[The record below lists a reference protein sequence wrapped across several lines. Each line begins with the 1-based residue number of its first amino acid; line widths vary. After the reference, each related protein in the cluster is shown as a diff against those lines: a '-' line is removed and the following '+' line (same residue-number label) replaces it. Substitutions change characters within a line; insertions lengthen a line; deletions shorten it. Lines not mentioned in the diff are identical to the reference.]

1 MVKKKYKIG
10 TCFGC
15 QKCLYCGID
24 LEKDICKCK
33 KAVKPTRKNRTV
45 LVKNAFPRAFD
56 PTTSNPKQFDF
67 VKNKNEHFQYGYDLT
82 KSIQF
87 SLCTKCNSPYQRLSN
102 SSNLTRK
109 TGRTKRAETTEV
121 IDLETGSSEV
131 STVTQS
137 ESKHNDSENDDDDE
151 LEMEIDYKLVI
162 KQADGSA
169 LPAKNYSV
177 TISELDEFLLAIQ
190 NNITALLKDDE
201 INANDY
207 NISFKS
213 EKAQGAGTLLVD
225 VCDFKNFR
233 LEYVKLAA
241 AKRTML
247 ILVTMKKKEKLVKRK
262 KKESNSD
269 DEEIICDE
277 SIPKGGNSNKIP
289 KVSDISILDQRI
301 AKNVIE
307 LRKETWCSIHNR
319 YCLKDREPH
328 AEISNM
334 MFSTWATEMLNGLAT
349 VKEPPTHP
357 SFGYTHPSKNRS
369 QSNLPQFSN
378 NMQDLINP
386 IFSTLLQALVT
397 PHFLQQPSSSLTTNN
412 SIVSQSSQSLP
423 SMTEFLRQIDEV
435 EKTED
440 YYFNFLEGFEKQRI
454 RVKHLS
460 KLNDTQFE
468 ICGVTAVGDIETI
481 REAAQKYK

>member
-1 MVKKKYKIG
+1 M
-10 TCFGC
+10 
-15 QKCLYCGID
+15 
-24 LEKDICKCK
+24 
-33 KAVKPTRKNRTV
+33 
-45 LVKNAFPRAFD
+45 
-56 PTTSNPKQFDF
+56 
-67 VKNKNEHFQYGYDLT
+67 HFQEHLG
-82 KSIQF
+82 
-87 SLCTKCNSPYQRLSN
+87 
-102 SSNLTRK
+102 
-109 TGRTKRAETTEV
+109 TKRAETTEV

-137 ESKHNDSENDDDDE
+137 ESKYNNSENDDDDE
-151 LEMEIDYKLVI
+151 QEMEIDYKLVI
-162 KQADGSA
+162 KQTDSSA
-169 LPAKNYSV
+169 LLAKNYSV
-177 TISELDEFLLAIQ
+177 TISELDKFLLAIQ

-213 EKAQGAGTLLVD
+213 EKIQEAGTLL
-225 VCDFKNFR
+225 
-233 LEYVKLAA
+233 
-241 AKRTML
+241 
-247 ILVTMKKKEKLVKRK
+247 
-262 KKESNSD
+262 ESNSD

-289 KVSDISILDQRI
+289 KVSDISIIDQRI

-307 LRKETWCSIHNR
+307 LRKKTWCSIYNR

-334 MFSTWATEMLNGLAT
+334 MFLTWATEMLNGLAT

-357 SFGYTHPSKNRS
+357 SFGYTYPSKNRS

-378 NMQDLINP
+378 NVQDLINP

-397 PHFLQQPSSSLTTNN
+397 PHFLQQPSSSLTSNN
-412 SIVSQSSQSLP
+412 SIVSQSSQSIP
-423 SMTEFLRQIDEV
+423 SMAEFLQQIDEA

-468 ICGVTAVGDIETI
+468 ICGVTAVGDIEKLFKNTN
-481 REAAQKYK
+481 K

>member
-1 MVKKKYKIG
+1 MM
-10 TCFGC
+10 
-15 QKCLYCGID
+15 L
-24 LEKDICKCK
+24 
-33 KAVKPTRKNRTV
+33 R
-45 LVKNAFPRAFD
+45 
-56 PTTSNPKQFDF
+56 
-67 VKNKNEHFQYGYDLT
+67 
-82 KSIQF
+82 
-87 SLCTKCNSPYQRLSN
+87 
-102 SSNLTRK
+102 SSS
-109 TGRTKRAETTEV
+109 GRTKRAETTEV

-169 LPAKNYSV
+169 LLAKNYSV

-213 EKAQGAGTLLVD
+213 EKIQEA
-225 VCDFKNFR
+225 
-233 LEYVKLAA
+233 
-241 AKRTML
+241 
-247 ILVTMKKKEKLVKRK
+247 
-262 KKESNSD
+262 
-269 DEEIICDE
+269 
-277 SIPKGGNSNKIP
+277 
-289 KVSDISILDQRI
+289 
-301 AKNVIE
+301 E
-307 LRKETWCSIHNR
+307 LRKKTWCSIYNR

-334 MFSTWATEMLNGLAT
+334 MFLTWATEMLNGLAT

-357 SFGYTHPSKNRS
+357 SFGYTYPSKNRS

-378 NMQDLINP
+378 NVQDLINP

-397 PHFLQQPSSSLTTNN
+397 PHFLQQPSSSLTSNN
-412 SIVSQSSQSLP
+412 SIVSQSSQSIP
-423 SMTEFLRQIDEV
+423 SMAEFLQQIDEA

-468 ICGVTAVGDIETI
+468 ICGVTAVGDIEKLFKNTN
-481 REAAQKYK
+481 K

>member
-169 LPAKNYSV
+169 LLAKNYSV

-262 KKESNSD
+262 KKV
-269 DEEIICDE
+269 
-277 SIPKGGNSNKIP
+277 KF
-289 KVSDISILDQRI
+289 ILCFFITR
-301 AKNVIE
+301 A
-307 LRKETWCSIHNR
+307 
-319 YCLKDREPH
+319 
-328 AEISNM
+328 
-334 MFSTWATEMLNGLAT
+334 
-349 VKEPPTHP
+349 
-357 SFGYTHPSKNRS
+357 
-369 QSNLPQFSN
+369 
-378 NMQDLINP
+378 
-386 IFSTLLQALVT
+386 
-397 PHFLQQPSSSLTTNN
+397 
-412 SIVSQSSQSLP
+412 
-423 SMTEFLRQIDEV
+423 
-435 EKTED
+435 
-440 YYFNFLEGFEKQRI
+440 
-454 RVKHLS
+454 
-460 KLNDTQFE
+460 
-468 ICGVTAVGDIETI
+468 
-481 REAAQKYK
+481 

>member
-24 LEKDICKCK
+24 LEKDIS
-33 KAVKPTRKNRTV
+33 
-45 LVKNAFPRAFD
+45 FD
-56 PTTSNPKQFDF
+56 PITSNPKQFDF

-87 SLCTKCNSPYQRLSN
+87 SLCTKS
-102 SSNLTRK
+102 
-109 TGRTKRAETTEV
+109 ETTEV

-137 ESKHNDSENDDDDE
+137 KSKHNDSENDDDDE

-213 EKAQGAGTLLVD
+213 EKAQGA
-225 VCDFKNFR
+225 
-233 LEYVKLAA
+233 

-269 DEEIICDE
+269 DDEIICDE

-289 KVSDISILDQRI
+289 KVSDISIIDQRI

-307 LRKETWCSIHNR
+307 LRKETWCSIHN
-319 YCLKDREPH
+319 
-328 AEISNM
+328 S
-334 MFSTWATEMLNGLAT
+334 LAT
-349 VKEPPTHP
+349 VKEPPTHL

-378 NMQDLINP
+378 NVQDLINP

-397 PHFLQQPSSSLTTNN
+397 PHFLQQPSSSLTSNN
-412 SIVSQSSQSLP
+412 SIVSQSSQSIP
-423 SMTEFLRQIDEV
+423 SMAEFL
-435 EKTED
+435 
-440 YYFNFLEGFEKQRI
+440 
-454 RVKHLS
+454 
-460 KLNDTQFE
+460 
-468 ICGVTAVGDIETI
+468 
-481 REAAQKYK
+481 

>member
-1 MVKKKYKIG
+1 MSSKEIMNKVKYQVLHTSLGIKLEVLARNLSLKTKELKKMLKLKHYLKIKFKKKKNNG
-10 TCFGC
+10 
-15 QKCLYCGID
+15 
-24 LEKDICKCK
+24 K
-33 KAVKPTRKNRTV
+33 KNVTP
-45 LVKNAFPRAFD
+45 D
-56 PTTSNPKQFDF
+56 
-67 VKNKNEHFQYGYDLT
+67 
-82 KSIQF
+82 
-87 SLCTKCNSPYQRLSN
+87 
-102 SSNLTRK
+102 
-109 TGRTKRAETTEV
+109 GRIKRAEITEV
-121 IDLETGSSEV
+121 IDFETGSFEAF
-131 STVTQS
+131 TVTQ
-137 ESKHNDSENDDDDE
+137 
-151 LEMEIDYKLVI
+151 
-162 KQADGSA
+162 
-169 LPAKNYSV
+169 
-177 TISELDEFLLAIQ
+177 T
-190 NNITALLKDDE
+190 LLKDDE

-289 KVSDISILDQRI
+289 KVSDISIIDQRI

-307 LRKETWCSIHNR
+307 LQKKTWCSIHNR
-319 YCLKDREPH
+319 YCLKDHEPH

-334 MFSTWATEMLNGLAT
+334 MFLTWTTEMLNGLAT
-349 VKEPPTHP
+349 VKDQHIL
-357 SFGYTHPSKNRS
+357 H
-369 QSNLPQFSN
+369 L
-378 NMQDLINP
+378 DLINP

-397 PHFLQQPSSSLTTNN
+397 PHFLQQPSSSLTSNN
-412 SIVSQSSQSLP
+412 SIVSQSSQSIP
-423 SMTEFLRQIDEV
+423 SMAEFLRQIDEV

-440 YYFNFLEGFEKQRI
+440 YYFNFLERFEKQRI

-468 ICGVTAVGDIETI
+468 ICEVTAVGDIKTI

>member
-1 MVKKKYKIG
+1 MHNVLNY
-10 TCFGC
+10 T
-15 QKCLYCGID
+15 
-24 LEKDICKCK
+24 LEL
-33 KAVKPTRKNRTV
+33 N
-45 LVKNAFPRAFD
+45 NA
-56 PTTSNPKQFDF
+56 
-67 VKNKNEHFQYGYDLT
+67 
-82 KSIQF
+82 
-87 SLCTKCNSPYQRLSN
+87 PYQRLSN

-137 ESKHNDSENDDDDE
+137 EYKYNDSENDDDDE
-151 LEMEIDYKLVI
+151 LEMEIDYKLII

-169 LPAKNYSV
+169 FLAKNYSV

-225 VCDFKNFR
+225 
-233 LEYVKLAA
+233 
-241 AKRTML
+241 
-247 ILVTMKKKEKLVKRK
+247 
-262 KKESNSD
+262 ESNSD
-269 DEEIICDE
+269 NEEIICDE

-289 KVSDISILDQRI
+289 KVSDISIIDQRI

-319 YCLKDREPH
+319 YCLKNRELH

-357 SFGYTHPSKNRS
+357 SFGYTHPSKNRF

-378 NMQDLINP
+378 NVQDLINP
-386 IFSTLLQALVT
+386 IFSNLLQALVT
-397 PHFLQQPSSSLTTNN
+397 PHFLQQSSSSLTSNN
-412 SIVSQSSQSLP
+412 SIVFQSSQSIP
-423 SMTEFLRQIDEV
+423 SMAEFLRQIDEA

-481 REAAQKYK
+481 REVAQKYK

>member
-1 MVKKKYKIG
+1 MKKIYVNAKK
-10 TCFGC
+10 
-15 QKCLYCGID
+15 QLNQ
-24 LEKDICKCK
+24 LE
-33 KAVKPTRKNRTV
+33 KNRTV

-56 PTTSNPKQFDF
+56 PITSNPKQFDF

-87 SLCTKCNSPYQRLSN
+87 SLCTKF
-102 SSNLTRK
+102 
-109 TGRTKRAETTEV
+109 
-121 IDLETGSSEV
+121 

-137 ESKHNDSENDDDDE
+137 KSKHNDSENDDDDE

-162 KQADGSA
+162 KQADGTA

-190 NNITALLKDDE
+190 NNITALLKDEE

-207 NISFKS
+207 NVSFKS

-225 VCDFKNFR
+225 VCDFENFKS
-233 LEYVKLAA
+233 EYIKLIA

-269 DEEIICDE
+269 DDEIICDE

-289 KVSDISILDQRI
+289 KVSDISIIDQRI

-334 MFSTWATEMLNGLAT
+334 MFST
-349 VKEPPTHP
+349 
-357 SFGYTHPSKNRS
+357 
-369 QSNLPQFSN
+369 
-378 NMQDLINP
+378 
-386 IFSTLLQALVT
+386 
-397 PHFLQQPSSSLTTNN
+397 
-412 SIVSQSSQSLP
+412 
-423 SMTEFLRQIDEV
+423 
-435 EKTED
+435 
-440 YYFNFLEGFEKQRI
+440 
-454 RVKHLS
+454 
-460 KLNDTQFE
+460 
-468 ICGVTAVGDIETI
+468 
-481 REAAQKYK
+481 

>member
-1 MVKKKYKIG
+1 M
-10 TCFGC
+10 
-15 QKCLYCGID
+15 L
-24 LEKDICKCK
+24 
-33 KAVKPTRKNRTV
+33 R
-45 LVKNAFPRAFD
+45 
-56 PTTSNPKQFDF
+56 
-67 VKNKNEHFQYGYDLT
+67 
-82 KSIQF
+82 
-87 SLCTKCNSPYQRLSN
+87 
-102 SSNLTRK
+102 
-109 TGRTKRAETTEV
+109 RTKRAETTEV

-137 ESKHNDSENDDDDE
+137 KSKHNDSENDDDDE

-225 VCDFKNFR
+225 
-233 LEYVKLAA
+233 
-241 AKRTML
+241 
-247 ILVTMKKKEKLVKRK
+247 
-262 KKESNSD
+262 ESNSD
-269 DEEIICDE
+269 DDEIICDE

-289 KVSDISILDQRI
+289 KVSDISIIDQRI

-307 LRKETWCSIHNR
+307 LRKETWCSIHN
-319 YCLKDREPH
+319 
-328 AEISNM
+328 S
-334 MFSTWATEMLNGLAT
+334 LAT
-349 VKEPPTHP
+349 VKEPPTHL

-378 NMQDLINP
+378 NVQDLINP

-397 PHFLQQPSSSLTTNN
+397 PHFLQQPSSSLTSNN
-412 SIVSQSSQSLP
+412 SIVSQSSQSIP
-423 SMTEFLRQIDEV
+423 SMAEFL
-435 EKTED
+435 
-440 YYFNFLEGFEKQRI
+440 
-454 RVKHLS
+454 
-460 KLNDTQFE
+460 
-468 ICGVTAVGDIETI
+468 
-481 REAAQKYK
+481 